1 MNDKDALR
9 GHAGV
14 HDNAG
19 VSPFVV
25 TRSPAFEFLRRW
37 GVSIASF
44 VGGLLTLFVFRRGLP
59 HVGLI
64 VGYLLLLWLLVAV
77 LVQTRDT
84 LAASERRTHR
94 FVLTAT
100 EYAVQS
106 LYHGVLLF
114 LLPAYW
120 AATTLTSI
128 NVVFFLV
135 LVALALLATFDPW
148 YQAVV
153 HPRPWGGYVFFLVSL
168 FGALNLALPLIRVP
182 PVAALAVAAWV
193 AVVALT
199 PAVCRARAWP
209 WKRGL
214 VVTALIGMLAASGA
228 LAGRAAIPPAP
239 LFLAESRLGWN
250 VGTVDSLEPRSPIPA
265 PALLQNGLI
274 AYTAIY
280 APAGL
285 KQPVDHIWR
294 QEGQIINVIR
304 LTPVEGGRREG
315 YRTLSRK
322 TSFPADPRGRW
333 TVDVTTATGQLIGRM
348 RFRVVSGS

>member
-1 MNDKDALR
+1 MNDGVNDKDA
-9 GHAGV
+9 V
-14 HDNAG
+14 HGNAG

-37 GVSIASF
+37 GISLASF

-59 HVGLI
+59 HVGVI
-64 VGYLLLLWLLVAV
+64 VGYLLLMWLLVAI
-77 LVQTRDT
+77 LVQVRATF
-84 LAASERRTHR
+84 AVSERRTHR
-94 FVLTAT
+94 LMLTAT
-100 EYAVQS
+100 EYVVQS

-120 AATTLTSI
+120 AATTLTSV
-128 NVVFFLV
+128 NVVFFLA
-135 LVALALLATFDPW
+135 LVVLALLATFDPW

-153 HPRPWGGYVFFLVSL
+153 HPRPWAGYVFFLVSL
-168 FGALNLALPLIRVP
+168 FGALNLALPLIGVP
-182 PVAALAVAAWV
+182 PVAALGIAAWI

-199 PAVCRARAWP
+199 PAVCRARTWP
-209 WKRGL
+209 WTRGF
-214 VVTALIGMLAASGA
+214 VATALIGMLAASA
-228 LAGRAAIPPAP
+228 VLAARAAIPPAP

-250 VGTVDSLEPRSPIPA
+250 FPPADSLQPRSPISA
-265 PALLQNGLI
+265 AALLQNGLI

-285 KQPVDHIWR
+285 KQPVDHVWR
-294 QEGQIINVIR
+294 LEGQIINVIR

-315 YRTLSRK
+315 YRTFSRK

-348 RFRVVSGS
+348 RFRVAS

>member
-1 MNDKDALR
+1 MI
-9 GHAGV
+9 
-14 HDNAG
+14 
-19 VSPFVV
+19 
-25 TRSPAFEFLRRW
+25 PAFARTW
-37 GVSIASF
+37 GISLASF

-59 HVGLI
+59 RVGLI
-64 VGYLLLLWLLVAV
+64 VGYLLLLWLLVAL
-77 LVQTRDT
+77 LVQVRDT

-94 FVLTAT
+94 LVLGAT
-100 EYAVQS
+100 EYLVQT

-120 AATTLTSI
+120 AATTLTSL
-128 NVVFFLV
+128 NVVFLLA

-153 HPRPWGGYVFFLVSL
+153 HPYPLVGYVFFLVSL
-168 FGALNLALPLIRVP
+168 FGALNLALPLIGVP
-182 PVAALAVAAWV
+182 PVAALAIAAWI

-199 PAVCRARAWP
+199 PAVCRGCAWS

-214 VVTALIGMLAASGA
+214 AVTALLGMLATSAA
-228 LAGRAAIPPAP
+228 LAGRRAIPPAP
-239 LFLAESRLGWN
+239 LFVADSHLGWN
-250 VGTVDSLEPRSPIPA
+250 VGTVDSLEPKSPIPA
-265 PALLQNGLI
+265 AALLQNGLI

-285 KQPVDHIWR
+285 KQPVDHVWR
-294 QEGQIINVIR
+294 LEGQIINVIR

-315 YRTLSRK
+315 YRTFSRK

-333 TVDVTTATGQLIGRM
+333 TVDVTTATGQLIGRL
-348 RFRVVSGS
+348 RFRVAP

>member
-1 MNDKDALR
+1 VNDD
-9 GHAGV
+9 
-14 HDNAG
+14 
-19 VSPFVV
+19 VV
-25 TRSPAFEFLRRW
+25 TAPPPRAAVDFLRRW
-37 GVSIASF
+37 GISIASL

-59 HVGLI
+59 RVGLI

-77 LVQTRDT
+77 LIQARDT

-100 EYAVQS
+100 EYLVQT

-120 AATTLTSI
+120 AATTLTSM
-128 NVVFFLV
+128 NVVFFLG
-135 LVALALLATFDPW
+135 LVALALIATFDPW

-153 HPRPWGGYVFFLVSL
+153 HPRPWAGYVFFLVSL
-168 FGALNLALPLIRVP
+168 FGALNLALPLIGVP
-182 PVAALAVAAWV
+182 PVAALGIAAWV

-209 WKRGL
+209 WRRGL
-214 VVTALIGMLAASGA
+214 TVTALIGMLAASVA
-228 LAGRAAIPPAP
+228 LYGRAAIPPAP
-239 LFLAESRLGWN
+239 LFVADWRLDWN
-250 VGTVDSLEPRSPIPA
+250 FPAADSPEPRSPMQA
-265 PALLQNGLI
+265 AVMLQNGLV
-274 AYTAIY
+274 ARTAIY

-285 KQPVDHIWR
+285 KQPVDHVWR
-294 QEGQIINVIR
+294 LDGQIINVIR

-315 YRTLSRK
+315 YRTFSRK

-333 TVDVTTATGQLIGRM
+333 TVDVTTATGQLIGRL
-348 RFRVVSGS
+348 RFRVVGS

>member
-1 MNDKDALR
+1 MSVVIARPGAL
-9 GHAGV
+9 
-14 HDNAG
+14 D
-19 VSPFVV
+19 FV
-25 TRSPAFEFLRRW
+25 RRW
-37 GVSIASF
+37 GISVASF

-64 VGYLLLLWLLVAV
+64 VGYLLLMWLLVAV
-77 LVQTRDT
+77 LVQARDT

-94 FVLTAT
+94 LMLTAT

-120 AATTLTSI
+120 AATTLASV
-128 NVVFFLV
+128 NVVFFLA
-135 LVALALLATFDPW
+135 LVVLALLATFDPW

-153 HPRPWGGYVFFLVSL
+153 HPRPWAGSVFFLVSL
-168 FGALNLALPLIRVP
+168 FGALNLALPLIGVP
-182 PVAALAVAAWV
+182 PVAALGVAAGV

-199 PAVCRARAWP
+199 PAVCRARTWS

-214 VVTALIGMLAASGA
+214 VVTAMAGMLAASAA

-239 LFLAESRLGWN
+239 LFLAQSRLGWN
-250 VGTVDSLEPRSPIPA
+250 LPPVDSLEPRSPIPA
-265 PALLQNGLI
+265 AALLQNGLI

-285 KQPVDHIWR
+285 KQPVDHEWR
-294 QEGQIINVIR
+294 LEGQIINVIR

-315 YRTLSRK
+315 YRTFSRK

-333 TVDVTTATGQLIGRM
+333 TVDVTTATGQLIGRL
-348 RFRVVSGS
+348 RFRVAP

>member
-1 MNDKDALR
+1 VSLVATR
-9 GHAGV
+9 PGV
-14 HDNAG
+14 LG
-19 VSPFVV
+19 FV
-25 TRSPAFEFLRRW
+25 RRW
-37 GVSIASF
+37 GISIASF

-59 HVGLI
+59 YVGII
-64 VGYLLLLWLLVAV
+64 VGYLLLLWLLVAI
-77 LVQTRDT
+77 LVQARDV
-84 LAASERRTHR
+84 LATSERRTHR

-100 EYAVQS
+100 EYAVQT

-128 NVVFFLV
+128 NVGFFLA
-135 LVALALLATFDPW
+135 LVVLALLATFDPW

-153 HPRPWGGYVFFLVSL
+153 HPRPWAGYVFFVVSL
-168 FGALNLALPLIRVP
+168 FGALNLALPLIGVP
-182 PVAALAVAAWV
+182 PVAALGFAAWIS
-193 AVVALT
+193 VVALT
-199 PAVCRARAWP
+199 PVVCRARRWR
-209 WKRGL
+209 WSRGFA
-214 VVTALIGMLAASGA
+214 VTAAIGMLAASAA

-239 LFLAESRLGWN
+239 LFVADWRLDWN
-250 VGTVDSLEPRSPIPA
+250 FPAPDSPAPRSPIPA
-265 PALLQNGLI
+265 AALLQNGLI

-294 QEGQIINVIR
+294 LEGQIINVIR

-315 YRTLSRK
+315 YRTFSRK

-333 TVDVTTATGQLIGRM
+333 TLDVTTATGQLIGRL
-348 RFRVVSGS
+348 RFRVV

>member
-1 MNDKDALR
+1 M
-9 GHAGV
+9 
-14 HDNAG
+14 
-19 VSPFVV
+19 SVV
-25 TRSPAFEFLRRW
+25 IARPRPFEFARRW
-37 GVSIASF
+37 GISIASF

-64 VGYLLLLWLLVAV
+64 VGYLLLLWLLVAI
-77 LVQTRDT
+77 LVQARET

-120 AATTLTSI
+120 AATTLTSV
-128 NVVFFLV
+128 NVFFLLA

-153 HPRPWGGYVFFLVSL
+153 HPRPWAGYVFFLVSL
-168 FGALNLALPLIRVP
+168 FGALNLALPLIGVP
-182 PVAALAVAAWV
+182 PVAALGVAAWV
-193 AVVALT
+193 SVVALT
-199 PAVCRARAWP
+199 PAVCRARAWT

-214 VVTALIGMLAASGA
+214 VATALIGMLAASAA

-250 VGTVDSLEPRSPIPA
+250 FPPADSVEPRSPINA
-265 PALLQNGLI
+265 DTLLQNGLI

-294 QEGQIINVIR
+294 LEGQIINVIR

-315 YRTLSRK
+315 YRTFSRK

-348 RFRVVSGS
+348 RFKVI

>member
-1 MNDKDALR
+1 MI
-9 GHAGV
+9 
-14 HDNAG
+14 
-19 VSPFVV
+19 
-25 TRSPAFEFLRRW
+25 PAFARTW
-37 GVSIASF
+37 GISLASF

-59 HVGLI
+59 RVGLI
-64 VGYLLLLWLLVAV
+64 VGYLLLLWLLVAL
-77 LVQTRDT
+77 LVQVRDT

-94 FVLTAT
+94 LVLGAT
-100 EYAVQS
+100 EYLVQT

-120 AATTLTSI
+120 AATTLTSL
-128 NVVFFLV
+128 NVVFLLA

-153 HPRPWGGYVFFLVSL
+153 HPYPWAGYVFFLVSL
-168 FGALNLALPLIRVP
+168 FGALNLALPLIGVP
-182 PVAALAVAAWV
+182 PVAALAIAAWI

-199 PAVCRARAWP
+199 PAVCRGRAWS

-214 VVTALIGMLAASGA
+214 AVTALLGMLATSAA
-228 LAGRAAIPPAP
+228 LAGRRAIPPAP
-239 LFLAESRLGWN
+239 LFVADSHLGWN
-250 VGTVDSLEPRSPIPA
+250 VGTVDSLEPKSPIPA
-265 PALLQNGLI
+265 AALLQNGLI

-285 KQPVDHIWR
+285 KQPVDHVWR
-294 QEGQIINVIR
+294 LEGQLINVIR

-315 YRTLSRK
+315 YRTFSRK

-333 TVDVTTATGQLIGRM
+333 TVDVTTATGQLIGRL
-348 RFRVVSGS
+348 RFRVAP

>member
-1 MNDKDALR
+1 MSVVIARPQAVD
-9 GHAGV
+9 
-14 HDNAG
+14 
-19 VSPFVV
+19 FV
-25 TRSPAFEFLRRW
+25 RRW
-37 GVSIASF
+37 GISIASF

-64 VGYLLLLWLLVAV
+64 VGYLLLLWLLVAI
-77 LVQTRDT
+77 LVQARDT

-120 AATTLTSI
+120 AATTLTSA
-128 NVVFFLV
+128 NVLFFLA
-135 LVALALLATFDPW
+135 LVVLALLATFDPW

-153 HPRPWGGYVFFLVSL
+153 HPRPWAGYVFFLVSL
-168 FGALNLALPLIRVP
+168 FGALNLALPLIGVP
-182 PVAALAVAAWV
+182 PVWALGIAAWV

-199 PAVCRARAWP
+199 PAVCRARAWA
-209 WKRGL
+209 WTRGL
-214 VVTALIGMLAASGA
+214 VVTALVGMLAASAA
-228 LAGRAAIPPAP
+228 LAGRAVIPPAP
-239 LFLAESRLGWN
+239 LFVAESRFGWN
-250 VGTVDSLEPRSPIPA
+250 LPPADSLEPRSPIPRD
-265 PALLQNGLI
+265 ALLQNGLI

-285 KQPVDHIWR
+285 RQPVDHIWR
-294 QEGQIINVIR
+294 LDGQIINVIR

-315 YRTLSRK
+315 YRTFSRK

-348 RFRVVSGS
+348 RFRVV